1 MVWKRALLLP
11 LLASALLITPSAHA
25 QASDEPNTSG
35 GLPEQSEQLAYEV
48 RFRGARV
55 ASIRHHLGCTTKN
68 HRAAAMIATSHGM
81 AEDIHSFHIRL
92 DSFFTPD
99 SVTPMQGRTKIT
111 EEGKTRAYK
120 STFTSTP
127 AVKVEA
133 KIFDT
138 QKRQQRYNLPDEG
151 HDLLSWM
158 LHLRAANTR
167 WEKGQTQ
174 SYYIW
179 DGWKLVQLE
188 AKIAGQQILETP
200 HGKYKTWAVD
210 VKRTR
215 MKYDKTANTFKSSA
229 EPDKLGTLWFTTGA
243 DHILVGMDFDSRIGM
258 ANIRLTRAE
267 REPCKEKRAP

>member
-1 MVWKRALLLP
+1 MAWKRTLILS
-11 LLASALLITPSAHA
+11 LLASTSLATHTAHA
-25 QASDEPNTSG
+25 QATDTAATSS

-55 ASIRHHLGCTTKN
+55 ASIRHHIGCATEK
-68 HRAAAMIATSHGM
+68 HRAAAMIATSYGM

-92 DSFFTPD
+92 DSFFSPEN
-99 SVTPMQGRTKIT
+99 VTPLQGRTKIT
-111 EEGKTRAYK
+111 EEGKTRSYK
-120 STFTSTP
+120 STFNAKP
-127 AVKVEA
+127 EVQVEA

-138 QKRQQRYNLPDEG
+138 QKRQQRYNLPERG

-158 LHLRAANTR
+158 LHLRAANTH
-167 WEKGQTQ
+167 WEKGHTQ

-188 AKIAGQQILETP
+188 AKIAGQQNLETP
-200 HGKYKTWAVD
+200 HGTYRAWVVD

-215 MKYDKTANTFKSSA
+215 MKYDEKGSKFKPSA
-229 EPDKLGTLWFTTGA
+229 EPDKLGTLWFTTGQ

-267 REPCKEKRAP
+267 RESCGKK